1 MCIYVFK
8 YVNAVVQAYVHAD
21 MWKPVRLM
29 SNVFFTVSLPCFLR
43 HGLLL
48 NPELTNLTR
57 LAIQQ
62 ALLLHLS
69 PPPPH
74 PHPVLTTD
82 VCPCTQLLHEILGS
96 KVRCSCL
103 HSKTSWTEP
112 SPKAPKLFQSEHYKV
127 KNAAI

>member
-1 MCIYVFK
+1 MCIYIFEN
-8 YVNAVVQAYVHAD
+8 VNAVVQAYVHAD
-21 MWKPVRLM
+21 MGKSEWLM
-29 SNVFFTVSLPCFLR
+29 SNVFFTGSLPFFLR
-43 HGLLL
+43 PGLSL
-48 NPELTNLTR
+48 NPALTSLTR

-74 PHPVLTTD
+74 PHPVLATD
-82 VCPCTQLLHEILGS
+82 VCQCTQLFHEILGS

-112 SPKAPKLFQSEHYKV
+112 SPKAPKLFQSEDYKV